1 MTGES
6 ILTLAI
12 IFGVILFSMVL
23 HELAHG
29 LVAYWLGDD
38 TAKDDGRLTLNPLKH
53 LDPVLSI
60 LLPLLMFMSGGVVFG
75 GAKPVPVD
83 SRKLKWGPWGMALV
97 AIAGPL
103 TNFLL
108 ALLAFLIG
116 YWTGLITADG
126 GALYYTMASGI
137 WGTIA
142 AQMVMVNLGFG
153 IFNLIPIPP
162 LDGSRVLYAI
172 APDGVRNVMEGM
184 ERWGLVLVLIL
195 VIAFP
200 SILSAILGGAMQ
212 GILTGFSWL
221 VGA

>member
-1 MTGES
+1 MSGES
-6 ILTLAI
+6 ILTLVI
-12 IFGVILFSMVL
+12 IFGVIIVSMML

-38 TAKDDGRLTLNPLKH
+38 TAKVDGRLTLNPLKH
-53 LDPVLSI
+53 LDPVLSV
-60 LLPLLMFMSGGVVFG
+60 LLPLMMFLSGGVVFG

-108 ALLAFLIG
+108 ALITFLIG
-116 YWTGLITADG
+116 YFSGLITADG
-126 GALYYTMASGI
+126 GALYYTTSGI
-137 WGTIA
+137 WGTIV

-184 ERWGLVLVLIL
+184 ERWGLIVVLLL
-195 VIAFP
+195 VIVFP
-200 SILSAILGGAMQ
+200 GVLSAILGGAMQ
-212 GILTGFSWL
+212 GVLTAFSWL
-221 VGA
+221 VGV